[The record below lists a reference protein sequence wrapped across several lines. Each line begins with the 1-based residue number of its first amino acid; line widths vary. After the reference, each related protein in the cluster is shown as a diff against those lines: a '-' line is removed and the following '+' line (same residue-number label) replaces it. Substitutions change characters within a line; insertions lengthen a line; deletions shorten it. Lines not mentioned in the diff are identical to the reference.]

1 MIGCEVGGR
10 GGGCWLEGGVLAGGG
25 LGAGRL
31 AGGSISGCLK
41 RWAA

>member
-1 MIGCEVGGR
+1 MIGCEVGG
-10 GGGCWLEGGVLAGGG
+10 GGGVLAGGG